1 MFEIF
6 LWKIFKVLI
15 FFESAYKLFVDLAIL
30 TVIVM
35 TKLRY
40 LSRRKLDLLF
50 KLNINIEVFLFQRHV
65 WLVQLLIISNR
76 NLARRWV
83 YELDAS
89 ILFFLLFFIEFLDN
103 LFQIL
108 SRYAYLEVRWLLFIW
123 AVTFFISI
131 QFIIH
136 FK

>member
-6 LWKIFKVLI
+6 LCKLFKILI

-40 LSRRKLDLLF
+40 LSWRKLDLLF

-65 WLVQLLIISNR
+65 WLIQLLIISNR